1 MHNFLSGG
9 GEMGH
14 LIRTFEWEK
23 TPLGSPDK
31 WPNSL
36 KTIVRIMLT
45 SQQPIWIGWG
55 KEAIKLYNDPYRSI
69 VGGKHPWALG
79 KPASEVWKDIWDEAG
94 PRLIKAMNQ
103 NEGTYDESLLLIMER
118 NGYSEETYYTFS
130 YSPVPDDDGTIGGIF
145 CANTEDTQRIIG
157 ERQLKLLQDL
167 GSINRTHSRSLDE
180 VYQTCVNCL
189 QQNIHD
195 LPFSMIYILDED
207 GGNFE
212 LKGSTGLYKD
222 HEVLKERIEFEDTSL
237 WPCGTALS
245 TNVPFIIQDLAK
257 RDNDLPKGAWDRP
270 PHQAV
275 IMPIQSNATAGKS
288 GVLIVGLNPY
298 RLFDEEYSGFVS
310 LIAGQ
315 IASRIAEIQTYE
327 AEKKRVEALEELDKA
342 KTLFFSNVSHEFRT
356 PLTLMLGPLQ
366 DILHNSS
373 GDLVA
378 VRREQ
383 VELIQRNGIRLQKL
397 VNALLDFSRIEAGRT
412 QAKFE
417 PVDLASY
424 TRELASVF
432 QSAFDKAGLDFIIDT
447 GSFSETVYI
456 DKDMWEKIL
465 LNLLSNAFKF
475 TQDGSVKVL
484 LDMDER
490 DMKLVV
496 SDTGIGINKDDL
508 NNIFKRFHRIEG
520 VKSRTHEGSGIGL
533 SLVQEL
539 VKLHHGA
546 ITVES
551 EPEIGTRFTVSVPRG
566 RQHLSDE
573 MIVKSGDIRQTM
585 NIRSF
590 VEEALRS
597 LPDFAEKQECAEEIQ
612 TEKQKPLIILADDN
626 LDMRKYVSGLLKDK
640 YRVVT
645 AENGKEVLEMLK
657 DLKPELILS
666 DVMMPVLDGFGL
678 LKEIKRNPEL
688 RNTPVLLLSARAG
701 EEAQEEG
708 LRKGA
713 DDYLVK
719 PFSARELLTRVDAR
733 IEISRTRRE
742 AEIELQEQRN
752 KLSNIFTN
760 APAAIAL
767 VEGDNHIFTLANP
780 WYRQM
785 FSRTEEQLIGKPMRE
800 VFQEMGQ
807 HEVFDIFDEILKSGE
822 AHVSDEMPVEFY
834 RHNSDVKEIGY
845 FNFVAQPLTDN
856 SGNISS
862 LLILAYEVT
871 EEVKLRNKI
880 KESEVYF
887 RHMTDNVPIIIWVTE
902 KDGYCSYLNKQ
913 WYDYTGQQRDEELGW
928 EWLKAVHP
936 EDSDKAREVF
946 KNANERCKPFN
957 ITYRLK
963 KANGLYEWHID
974 SGVPRFDENNQLLGY
989 IGTVV
994 NIHDLKL
1001 AQEALKANE
1010 ERLTIAVSAASLGT
1024 WDFNPQTGL
1033 LEWDGRCKEL
1043 FGLPSD
1049 AFVDYDIFLKG
1060 LHPDDREKTEAA
1072 VKSALSPEGDGRFDI
1087 EYRTV
1092 GVLDGKERWVRAA
1105 GKAFFNN
1112 YAADRFIG
1120 TILDITDQKRFEQ
1133 TLKSKNE
1140 ELQKINSDLDNFVY
1154 TASHDL
1160 KAPII
1165 NIEGLIKALSSEY
1178 FVENDETK
1186 ELFDMVH
1193 QSIESFKTTIHDLAD
1208 VAKVQAWSLAE
1219 EEIIQFREA
1228 AEHAKLHIKDLISSF
1243 DAEILEDYSKA
1254 TEISFSGKNLRSIF
1268 YNLLSNGIKYSSPER
1283 KPRIK
1288 VTTQDSGEFILLSFE
1303 DNGLGIPKE
1312 DHLKV
1317 FSMFKRL
1324 HDHVEGSGVGMAI
1337 VKKIIDNNEGKI
1349 EIESEV
1355 GRGTVFKIFL
1365 RK

>member
-55 KEAIKLYNDPYRSI
+55 KESIKLYNDPYRSI

-94 PRLIKAMNQ
+94 PRLTKAMNL

-130 YSPVPDDDGTIGGIF
+130 YSPVPDDDGAIGGIF

-157 ERQLKLLQDL
+157 ERQLKLLKDL
-167 GSINRTHSRSLDE
+167 GNRNFIHSQSLDE
-180 VYQTCVNCL
+180 VYQACIHCL
-189 QQNIHD
+189 MQNTHD
-195 LPFSMIYILDED
+195 LPFSMIYILDD
-207 GGNFE
+207 DMNFK
-212 LKGSTGLYKD
+212 LKGSTGFYD
-222 HEVLKERIEFEDTSL
+222 GHDVLKESIKFEDPTI
-237 WPCGTALS
+237 WPCGTALN
-245 TNVPFIIQDLAK
+245 TNVPVIIEDLEK
-257 RDNDLPKGAWDRP
+257 RTNDLPKGSWDRP

-275 IMPIQSNATAGKS
+275 IIPIQACATAGKS
-288 GVLIVGLNPY
+288 GVLILGLNPY
-298 RLFDEEYSGFVS
+298 RLFDEEYNGFVN

-315 IASRIAEIQTYE
+315 IASRIAEVQVYE
-327 AEKKRVEALEELDKA
+327 TERKRVEALEELDKA

-366 DILHNSS
+366 DILQNSS
-373 GDLVA
+373 GDLVH
-378 VRREQ
+378 VEREQ

-397 VNALLDFSRIEAGRT
+397 VNTLLDFSRIEAGRT

-417 PVDLASY
+417 PVNLALF

-432 QSAFDKAGLDFIIDT
+432 QSAFDKAGLEFIIDT
-447 GSFSETVYI
+447 GNFSEAVYV
-456 DKDMWEKIL
+456 DKDMWENIL

-475 TQDGSVKVL
+475 TSEGFVKVL
-484 LDMDER
+484 LHKDER

-496 SDTGIGINKDDL
+496 ADTGIGINKDDL
-508 NNIFKRFHRIEG
+508 NNIFKRFHRVEG
-520 VKSRTHEGSGIGL
+520 VKARTHEGSGIGL
-533 SLVQEL
+533 SLIQEL
-539 VKLHHGA
+539 VKLHHGD
-546 ITVES
+546 ISVES
-551 EPEIGTRFTVSVPRG
+551 EPGIGTTFTVSIPRG
-566 RQHLSDE
+566 RQHLPE
-573 MIVKSGDIRQTM
+573 EKIVKPGDIRQSV
-585 NIRSF
+585 NVQSF

-597 LPDFAEKQECAEEIQ
+597 LPDFTEKLEYLEEIQ
-612 TEKQKPLIILADDN
+612 TDKPLIILADDN

-645 AENGKEVLEMLK
+645 AENGREVLGLLK

-666 DVMMPVLDGFGL
+666 DVMMPMLDGFGL
-678 LKEIKRNPEL
+678 LKEIKGNPEL
-688 RNTPVLLLSARAG
+688 RNVPVLLLSARAG

-708 LRKGA
+708 MRKGA

-733 IEISRTRRE
+733 IEISKTRRE

-752 KLSNIFTN
+752 KLSNIFVN

-767 VEGDNHIFTLANP
+767 VEGENHTFTLANP

-785 FSRTEEQLIGKPMRE
+785 FSRTEEELIGKPIRE
-800 VFQEMGQ
+800 VFQELGD
-807 HEVFDIFDEILKSGE
+807 HEVFEIFDGILKSGE
-822 AHVSDEMPVEFY
+822 AHLSDEMPVEFY
-834 RHNSDVKEIGY
+834 RHNSEVKEVGY
-845 FNFVAQPLTDN
+845 FNFVAQPLKDN

-880 KESEVYF
+880 KESEEYF

-913 WYDYTGQQRDEELGW
+913 WYNYTGRQRDAELGW

-936 EDSDKAREVF
+936 EDSDRTRMIF
-946 KNANERCKPFN
+946 KNANENCKPFN
-957 ITYRLK
+957 ITYRLRK
-963 KANGLYEWHID
+963 NNGLYEWHID

-1024 WDFNPQTGL
+1024 WDFNPQTGV
-1033 LEWDGRCKEL
+1033 LEWDARCKEL

-1049 AFVDYDIFLKG
+1049 ALVDYNMFLNG
-1060 LHPDDREKTEAA
+1060 LHPEDREKTDTA
-1072 VKSALSPEGDGRFDI
+1072 VKSALSSDGDGSFDI

-1092 GVLDGKERWVRAA
+1092 GVLDSKERWVRAA
-1105 GKAFFNN
+1105 GKTFFNN
-1112 YAADRFIG
+1112 CIADRFIG

-1133 TLKSKNE
+1133 TLKAKNE

-1165 NIEGLIKALSSEY
+1165 NIEGLIKALSTEY
-1178 FVENDETK
+1178 FVENEETK

-1193 QSIESFKTTIHDLAD
+1193 QSIESFKTTIHDLTD

-1219 EEIIQFREA
+1219 AEIIQFREA
-1228 AEHAKLHIKDLISSF
+1228 AQHAKLHIKDLISSF
-1243 DAEILEDYSKA
+1243 DAEISEDYSKA
-1254 TEISFSGKNLRSIF
+1254 SEISFSGKNLKSIF

-1288 VTTQDSGEFILLSFE
+1288 VTTQDAGEFILLSFE

-1312 DHLKV
+1312 DHFKI

-1337 VKKIIDNNEGKI
+1337 VKKIVDNNNGKI

-1355 GRGTVFKIFL
+1355 GKGSVFKIYL